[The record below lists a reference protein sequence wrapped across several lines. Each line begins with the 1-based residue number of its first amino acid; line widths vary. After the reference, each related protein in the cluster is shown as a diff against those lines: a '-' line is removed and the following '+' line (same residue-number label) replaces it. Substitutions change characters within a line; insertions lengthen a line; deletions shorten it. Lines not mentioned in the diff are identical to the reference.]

1 MRTDASKVN
10 IQSKIRDLSKQLR
23 DVSAGGNRRF
33 QNNERYLTLSQF
45 DGYKMMGRNTGS
57 FATTLD
63 DGKQLVALSNNELK

>member
-1 MRTDASKVN
+1 M
-10 IQSKIRDLSKQLR
+10 
-23 DVSAGGNRRF
+23 SAGGNRRF

-63 DGKQLVALSNNELK
+63 DGSQLVALSNNELK